1 MPRTGS
7 ALLRFWVPR
16 IAVIGLVLGV
26 IAAASSTASASHA
39 ASEQAEAR
47 IFAREV
53 NLRASDV
60 PGFKSVAATT
70 GAIETPPGPLPRQI
84 EECDGGPVV
93 NRASHGVASPI
104 FQNQNVPIQTLVSA
118 AYPMPTPSIASAY
131 IADADSRR
139 GLGCIQ
145 REEIR
150 KRDEL
155 RLRGKIEVAALR
167 QPLGGASASGVRVWR
182 CLVGNQACKN
192 RSVRSFTDRLWFAA
206 GHYVVMLAYI
216 AGARNDAKGPQP
228 LALPLERQLIARL
241 YSRAQAHKP

>member
-1 MPRTGS
+1 MPRTES
-7 ALLRFWVPR
+7 ALFRFWMPR

-26 IAAASSTASASHA
+26 IAVASSAASASHA

-47 IFAREV
+47 VFARKV

-70 GAIETPPGPLPRQI
+70 GEIETPPGPLPQQV

-93 NRASHGVASPI
+93 NMASHGAASPI

-118 AYPMPTPSIASAY
+118 VYPMRTPSIAFAY
-131 IADADSRR
+131 IAAADSRR

-150 KRDEL
+150 KRDKQ
-155 RLRGKIEVAALR
+155 LRGKIEVAALR
-167 QPLGGASASGVRVWR
+167 QPLGGASVSGVRVWR
-182 CLVGNQACKN
+182 CLVSNQACKN

-228 LALPLERQLIARL
+228 QALPLERQLIARL
-241 YSRAQAHKP
+241 YSRAQALKP